1 MKKCKHLKKDSKRKI
16 NKKMLIM
23 RLIQLTFLI
32 LIIFSSIKI
41 YNWYKENKANEQIL
55 KDISNAIVVVENDD
69 ENQKE
74 EDKYKIDFGE
84 LKKKNEDVVAWIKV
98 NNTKIEYPV
107 VKSKNNDYYLNHSLD
122 KSYNIAGWI
131 FADYRNNFNGEDKNI
146 IVYGH
151 NRRDGSMFGSLK
163 NILDEEWYNN
173 DENRNIIFATEEK
186 VSTYRVFSVYQV
198 EKEDYYIQT
207 EFKGDEFEK
216 FIEELKR
223 RSKKDFDE
231 EVDKDSQILT
241 LSTCANNNKYRV
253 VLHAVKVEE

>member
-55 KDISNAIVVVENDD
+55 KDISIVVVENDE

>member
-98 NNTKIEYPV
+98 NNTK
-107 VKSKNNDYYLNHSLD
+107 YYLNHSFD

-131 FADYRNNFNGEDKNI
+131 FADYRNKINEKDKNI

-151 NRRDGSMFGSLK
+151 NRKDGSMFGSLK

>member
-1 MKKCKHLKKDSKRKI
+1 MKKQKHLKERSKRKI
-16 NKKMLIM
+16 NKKMLII
-23 RLIQLTFLI
+23 RLVQLTFLI
-32 LIIFSSIKI
+32 LIIISLIEI

-55 KDISNAIVVVENDD
+55 KDISNAIVVVENDE
-69 ENQKE
+69 ENQ
-74 EDKYKIDFGE
+74 KYKIDFGE

-163 NILDEEWYNN
+163 NILDEEW

>member
-107 VKSKNNDYYLNHSLD
+107 VKSKNNDYYLNHSFD

-131 FADYRNNFNGEDKNI
+131 FADYRNKINEKDKIAIVGRNGARKN
-146 IVYGH
+146 Y
-151 NRRDGSMFGSLK
+151 S
-163 NILDEEWYNN
+163 
-173 DENRNIIFATEEK
+173 
-186 VSTYRVFSVYQV
+186 
-198 EKEDYYIQT
+198 
-207 EFKGDEFEK
+207 FK
-216 FIEELKR
+216 
-223 RSKKDFDE
+223 
-231 EVDKDSQILT
+231 
-241 LSTCANNNKYRV
+241 STCR
-253 VLHAVKVEE
+253 

>member
-1 MKKCKHLKKDSKRKI
+1 
-16 NKKMLIM
+16 MLIM

-98 NNTKIEYPV
+98 NNTK
-107 VKSKNNDYYLNHSLD
+107 D

-131 FADYRNNFNGEDKNI
+131 FADYRNKINEKDKNI

-151 NRRDGSMFGSLK
+151 NRKDGSMFGSLK

>member
-16 NKKMLIM
+16 NKKMLII
-23 RLIQLTFLI
+23 RLVQLTFLI
-32 LIIFSSIKI
+32 LIIISLIEI

-55 KDISNAIVVVENDD
+55 KDISNAIVVVENDE

>member
-55 KDISNAIVVVENDD
+55 KDISNAIVVVEN
-69 ENQKE
+69 QKE

-107 VKSKNNDYYLNHSLD
+107 VKSKNNDYYLNHSFD

-131 FADYRNNFNGEDKNI
+131 FADYRNKINEKDKNI

-151 NRRDGSMFGSLK
+151 NRKDGSMFGSLK

>member
-107 VKSKNNDYYLNHSLD
+107 VKSKNNDYYLNHSFD

-131 FADYRNNFNGEDKNI
+131 LQI
-146 IVYGH
+146 IEI
-151 NRRDGSMFGSLK
+151 K
-163 NILDEEWYNN
+163 
-173 DENRNIIFATEEK
+173 
-186 VSTYRVFSVYQV
+186 
-198 EKEDYYIQT
+198 
-207 EFKGDEFEK
+207 
-216 FIEELKR
+216 
-223 RSKKDFDE
+223 
-231 EVDKDSQILT
+231 
-241 LSTCANNNKYRV
+241 
-253 VLHAVKVEE
+253 